1 MTIVRHE
8 DKENVSVMTKQLI
21 VTLGGKTFHASLF
34 ENEAPRTISELE
46 KAGRFDS
53 VVFSAKICSNEIT
66 WNTPVGD
73 IDYLENETF
82 YQTPGNIVFFPAWG
96 AICVFFGP
104 TEPVG
109 LCTKFAQIQPDEL
122 DEFIKEGNNVWL
134 KQGGLVT
141 TEIVEEA

>member
-1 MTIVRHE
+1 M
-8 DKENVSVMTKQLI
+8 SKQLLI
-21 VTLGGKTFHASLF
+21 TLGGKVFHARLLDDK
-34 ENEAPRTISELE
+34 APRTVGELE
-46 KAGRFDS
+46 KAGKFTS
-53 VVFSAKICSNEIT
+53 VVFSAKVCSNEIT

-82 YQTPGNIVFFPAWG
+82 QQTPGNIVFFPAWG

-109 LCTKFAQIQPDEL
+109 LCTKFAEIRPEEL
-122 DEFIKEGNNVWL
+122 DDFVNEGSKVWFE
-134 KQGGLVT
+134 QGGPVT